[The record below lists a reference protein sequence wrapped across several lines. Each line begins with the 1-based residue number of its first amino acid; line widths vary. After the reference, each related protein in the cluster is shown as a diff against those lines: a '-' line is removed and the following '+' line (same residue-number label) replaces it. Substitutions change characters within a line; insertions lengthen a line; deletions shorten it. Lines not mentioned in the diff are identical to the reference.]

1 MKMLKHDY
9 AYHVTDDGY
18 QGLVTKE
25 SLEDAVEDSSV
36 HDFSDEIY
44 EEVPAVL
51 PDAVIEEVLP
61 DTMSCDYSLPVV
73 DEDGNLKGEL
83 ERSAV
88 ADIFSETSDEEAEP
102 SPKPKID
109 KAS

>member
-1 MKMLKHDY
+1 M
-9 AYHVTDDGY
+9 
-18 QGLVTKE
+18 
-25 SLEDAVEDSSV
+25 
-36 HDFSDEIY
+36 
-44 EEVPAVL
+44 L

-88 ADIFSETSDEEAEP
+88 ADIFSETSDELAEP
-102 SPKPKID
+102 APKPKID